1 MKTLLLPLL
10 AAAGAATAVIS
21 TKPPEATGK
30 WVKYKI
36 SNYFWSEGACVA
48 DVNGDGK
55 ADVLSGPYWYAG
67 PDFKTRHNIHPDTP
81 TFETPTKEKLPGFP
95 GELSGTNGY
104 SDNFLSYSHD
114 FNGDSRPDYL
124 VIGFPGKETFWYENP
139 GEKGGDWPRHT
150 AIAVTDNESPMLAD
164 INGDGQ
170 SDLLCM
176 SGGKIGYATFDP
188 ANPTA
193 LWKWHAITPEDNG
206 AFQRYTHGI
215 GHGDIN
221 SDGRTDILEKRG
233 WWEQPADWD
242 GVASWK
248 FHPASFGEKGGAQM
262 FGTDLNNDGRTD
274 VITSIDAHGFGVAW
288 FEQNADG
295 TWKRHLLTDTPEE
308 KGSTGVAFTQ
318 PHAVD
323 LADLNGDGT
332 LDIITG
338 KRFWAHGPDGDPE
351 PNQHAVIYAFL
362 LTRKDGEA
370 TFTAEI
376 IDADSGVG
384 CQVMAADA
392 NGDGKPDVIAA
403 NKKGCFVMMQK

>member
-1 MKTLLLPLL
+1 VKPLLLPLL

-21 TKPPEATGK
+21 TKPPEPTGK
-30 WVKYKI
+30 WVNYKI
-36 SNYFWSEGACVA
+36 SNYFWAEGACVA

-67 PDFKTRHNIHPDTP
+67 PDFKTRQTIHPATP
-81 TFETPTKEKLPGFP
+81 TFETLTKEKLPGFP

-104 SDNFLSYSHD
+104 SDNFLSYSRD

-150 AIAVTDNESPMLAD
+150 AIAVADNESPMLAD

-262 FGTDLNNDGRTD
+262 FGTDVNNDGRTD

-362 LTRKDGEA
+362 LTRKDSQA

-392 NGDGKPDVIAA
+392 NGDDKPDIITA